1 MKAINI
7 TRIILLIVW
16 LISCSACDPNAA
28 TCKRSKQTMK
38 RFDST
43 KDQEFKA
50 VYVHRQY
57 IVAYV
62 IEYEGKQYLLSTDGG
77 IIEIK

>member
-1 MKAINI
+1 
-7 TRIILLIVW
+7 
-16 LISCSACDPNAA
+16 
-28 TCKRSKQTMK
+28 MK

-43 KDQEFKA
+43 KDKEFKA

>member
-1 MKAINI
+1 MKTINI
-7 TRIILLIVW
+7 VQIILLIVW

-28 TCKRSKQTMK
+28 ACKRSKQTMK

-43 KDQEFKA
+43 GEGFKA
-50 VYVHRQY
+50 IYVDRQF

-62 IEYEGKQYLLSTDGG
+62 IEYEGKQYLLNTDGG

>member
-1 MKAINI
+1 MKTISI
-7 TRIILLIVW
+7 VQIILLIVW

-28 TCKRSKQTMK
+28 TWK

-43 KDQEFKA
+43 SEGFKA

>member
-28 TCKRSKQTMK
+28 ACKRSKQTMK

-43 KDQEFKA
+43 SEGFKA

>member
-1 MKAINI
+1 MKIINI

-28 TCKRSKQTMK
+28 ACKRSEQTMK

-43 KDQEFKA
+43 KDKEFKA
-50 VYVHRQY
+50 VYIHRQH

-62 IEYEGKQYLLSTDGG
+62 IEYEGKQYLLNIHGG
-77 IIEIK
+77 IVEIK